1 MKRKARGRA
10 VNGIVLLDKPVGHS
24 SNQALQ
30 QVKRLFQAQKAGHTG
45 SLDNLASG
53 LLPLCLGEA
62 TKIAGYLLE
71 ADKRYRVECTLG
83 TVTATGDAEGEI
95 LRSAPVEGITLA
107 QVAAAVQRFIGEIEQ
122 IPPMYSALKRGG
134 QPLYKL
140 ARQGITVER
149 EPRAVTIHALEIL
162 RFDGQRVE
170 LDVQCTKGT
179 YIRTL
184 AEDLGEVLGCG
195 AYVSALRR
203 TGVGGY
209 TEDQMVTM
217 AELEAQAAE
226 GGPESLIRFLLPMN
240 EALNHW
246 PAIHLSADMAHYV
259 RQGQPVQVPRAPTSG
274 LVRLFQDQD
283 RFLGIGEVQDDGRI
297 APRRLLHG

>member
-1 MKRKARGRA
+1 MKRRARGRE
-10 VNGIVLLDKPVGHS
+10 VNGIVLLDKPVGFS

-83 TVTATGDAEGEI
+83 TVTATGDAEGEV
-95 LRSAPVEGITLA
+95 LRSAPVEGIGLS
-107 QVAAAVQRFIGEIEQ
+107 QVAAAAQRFIGEIEQ
-122 IPPMYSALKRGG
+122 IPPMYSALKRDG

-149 EPRAVTIHALEIL
+149 EPRAVTIHALEIV

-170 LDVQCTKGT
+170 LDVRCSKGT

-184 AEDLGEVLGCG
+184 AEDLGDALGCG

-203 TGVGGY
+203 TGVGAY

-217 AELEAQAAE
+217 AELEAQSAE
-226 GGPESLIRFLLPMN
+226 GGPVSLDRFLLPLS
-240 EALNHW
+240 EALGHW
-246 PAIHLSADMAHYV
+246 PSIHLSADMAHYV

-274 LVRLFQDQD
+274 MVRLFHGQD
-283 RFLGIGEVQDDGRI
+283 RFLGIGEVQDDGRV